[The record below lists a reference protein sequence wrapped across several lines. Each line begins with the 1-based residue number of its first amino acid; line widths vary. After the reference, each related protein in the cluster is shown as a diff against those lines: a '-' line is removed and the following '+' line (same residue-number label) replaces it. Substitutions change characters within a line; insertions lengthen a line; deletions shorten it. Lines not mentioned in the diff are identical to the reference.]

1 MTPLLVDTSVYIDH
15 LRAGEDIRQA
25 LMPFLRAGVLFNCGV
40 VRAEVLR
47 GIKSPAARD
56 GMLAFFDIVP
66 EVPSDA
72 RLWRTVSQL
81 GWQLGRTGKWPPV
94 TDLAI
99 AASALRAGAR
109 LVSPD
114 SHFRDIPGLVV
125 LKKLPENC

>member
-1 MTPLLVDTSVYIDH
+1 MTPLLVDTAVYIDH
-15 LRAGEDIRQA
+15 LRAGEDIRQV

-66 EVPSDA
+66 EVPCDA

-81 GWQLGRTGKWPPV
+81 GWQLGRAGKWPPV

-114 SHFRDIPGLVV
+114 NHFLDIPGLVV
-125 LKKLPENC
+125 LKRLPES

>member
-1 MTPLLVDTSVYIDH
+1 MTPLLVDTAVYIDH
-15 LRAGEDIRQA
+15 LRAGEDIRQV

-66 EVPSDA
+66 EVPCDA
-72 RLWRTVSQL
+72 RFWRTVSQL

-114 SHFRDIPGLVV
+114 KHFLDIPGLVV
-125 LKKLPENC
+125 LKRLPES